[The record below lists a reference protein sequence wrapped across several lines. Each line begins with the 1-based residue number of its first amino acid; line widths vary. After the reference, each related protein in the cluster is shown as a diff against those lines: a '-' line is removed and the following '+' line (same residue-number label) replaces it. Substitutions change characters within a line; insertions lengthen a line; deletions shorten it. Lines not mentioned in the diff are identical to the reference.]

1 MLKVCDIWLKEA
13 ATLTPSST
21 SPSKQMQ
28 WKTSA
33 GGRSGYVCGAAGAYV
48 CVAVCACALERVLV
62 VVCTK
67 EREREGE
74 WVDLRNEED
83 DGEGQRWTFLNKN
96 ETKSTTSPYS
106 ATQFFSLKFRSFFGF

>member
-1 MLKVCDIWLKEA
+1 MLKFCDIWLKEA

-48 CVAVCACALERVLV
+48 CVAVCVWVCVCVCSGACVCVSARACCGVYKRERD
-62 VVCTK
+62 
-67 EREREGE
+67 REREIG
-74 WVDLRNEED
+74 
-83 DGEGQRWTFLNKN
+83 
-96 ETKSTTSPYS
+96 
-106 ATQFFSLKFRSFFGF
+106 